1 MAPGA
6 RQESLARFRKELEE
20 QGAQFVNPE
29 GVSCVRT
36 DMVFRIQVPDEMDA
50 ERLDDAL
57 SDRWKP
63 SAQTHSDASAY
74 ETEADQGPIGSTQ
87 EAPQP
92 IRREEPKV
100 GRNDPCPCGSG
111 KKYKHCHGKR

>member
-1 MAPGA
+1 MFALMQDNIA
-6 RQESLARFRKELEE
+6 DS
-20 QGAQFVNPE
+20 V
-29 GVSCVRT
+29 T

-74 ETEADQGPIGSTQ
+74 ETEADQGPIGSNQ

-111 KKYKHCHGKR
+111 KKYKKCHGKDEK